1 LNQIEDGDSES
12 TEYRVDD
19 DRPQVWTFGTF
30 EIVISVQRV
39 IRSTSYLVLRGVFFW
54 GQQIEWRYFRLN
66 QIQDG
71 NSEST
76 EYRVD
81 ERRDND
87 TQPVK
92 CCEHCR

>member
-1 LNQIEDGDSES
+1 MTTAL
-12 TEYRVDD
+12 R
-19 DRPQVWTFGTF
+19 FGHL
-30 EIVISVQRV
+30 EHLKL
-39 IRSTSYLVLRGVFFW
+39 SYLCNASSDPLHIWFYVGFFW

-76 EYRVD
+76 EYWVD
-81 ERRDND
+81 ERRDNN
-87 TQPVK
+87 TQPVE